1 MQKIS
6 SIVFY
11 IIVAISV
18 ALALAFFLGG
28 NVTEG
33 TGLVTDDEPRFTAI
47 GLYWSYLLFGIAI
60 LLTITFAFFHIITHP
75 KAIKGALIV
84 LVLGGALVAI
94 SYALSADISSDIQ
107 KMPNESPAILKWT
120 GTGLWATYILGGIA
134 LLGIVVSEIYRAF
147 N

>member
-11 IIVAISV
+11 TIVAISV
-18 ALALAFFLGG
+18 ALAAFLFWGG

-33 TGLVTDDEPRFTAI
+33 TGLITDDEPRFTAI
-47 GLYWSYLLFGIAI
+47 NLYWSYLLFGITILITVIFAI
-60 LLTITFAFFHIITHP
+60 AHIVTHP

-84 LVLGGALVAI
+84 LVLGGILVAI
-94 SYALSADISSDIQ
+94 SYALSADISSDLNQ
-107 KMPNESPAILKWT
+107 MPDVAPTTLKWV
-120 GTGLWATYILGGIA
+120 GTGMVATYILGGIA

>member
-47 GLYWSYLLFGIAI
+47 NLYWSYLLFGIA
-60 LLTITFAFFHIITHP
+60 LLITIIFAFFHIITHP

-84 LVLGGALVAI
+84 LVLGGALVAV

-107 KMPNESPAILKWT
+107 KMPDVSTGILKWV